1 MGRPLSTAQPA
12 SAPSQPLAWHAGGAC
27 HEGSS
32 SEGGCRPW
40 DCAVDL
46 ISHRCAGMSSSTT
59 PPSFGPKQRA
69 LL

>member
-40 DCAVDL
+40 DCHD
-46 ISHRCAGMSSSTT
+46 RSSEI
-59 PPSFGPKQRA
+59 PMVLMG
-69 LL
+69 